1 MVEHEKSGKV
11 IAAICAGK
19 SVKNN
24 WHHTMYIKLL
34 IGIIFIAPFVLFK
47 HGIAKGKSLTSYPT
61 VKSDIEGFYQY
72 KEDSTVV
79 DGKIKIF
86 YTVIRVV

>member
-1 MVEHEKSGKV
+1 
-11 IAAICAGK
+11 
-19 SVKNN
+19 
-24 WHHTMYIKLL
+24 
-34 IGIIFIAPFVLFK
+34 VLFK

-79 DGKIKIF
+79 DGKNEIF
-86 YTVIRVV
+86 HTSL

>member
-1 MVEHEKSGKV
+1 M
-11 IAAICAGK
+11 
-19 SVKNN
+19 
-24 WHHTMYIKLL
+24 
-34 IGIIFIAPFVLFK
+34 LFK

-72 KEDSTVV
+72 KEDTTVT

-86 YTVIRVV
+86 HSVL

>member
-1 MVEHEKSGKV
+1 M
-11 IAAICAGK
+11 
-19 SVKNN
+19 
-24 WHHTMYIKLL
+24 
-34 IGIIFIAPFVLFK
+34 LFK

-61 VKSDIEGFYQY
+61 VKSDIEGCYQY

-86 YTVIRVV
+86 YTTFKLTLILSTSPPMKMK

>member
-1 MVEHEKSGKV
+1 
-11 IAAICAGK
+11 
-19 SVKNN
+19 
-24 WHHTMYIKLL
+24 MYNKLL
-34 IGIIFIAPFVLFK
+34 ITISFTAPFVLFK

-79 DGKIKIF
+79 DGKIKILHIALQVF
-86 YTVIRVV
+86 

>member
-1 MVEHEKSGKV
+1 
-11 IAAICAGK
+11 
-19 SVKNN
+19 
-24 WHHTMYIKLL
+24 
-34 IGIIFIAPFVLFK
+34 VLFK

-61 VKSDIEGFYQY
+61 VKNDIESFYQY

-86 YTVIRVV
+86 IQPYKLFSLMPALIKMRF